1 MAKSKVV
8 QVPCEAILY
17 EKISAY
23 RNTNKISSDASAM
36 RQLALVGLRSL
47 EGESVKGKPS
57 DRELLESILFH
68 VTKNDGD
75 IVVSLD

>member
-23 RNTNKISSDASAM
+23 RNANKISSDASAM